1 MKLNPKLKQFI
12 ETKNIN
18 SEMTPYFLWG
28 FEDREMVRDFI
39 RVAAKN
45 KKQRDEL
52 LEQFQEGSSKFHN
65 DLRKEVLNLYNILV
79 RHSRMKRYEEVIL
92 PAYEKLKVIF
102 ETYEYN
108 LGNEISFSV
117 QRVLNAEKIIAEA
130 QKVFD
135 QVHLEEQN

>member
-1 MKLNPKLKQFI
+1 
-12 ETKNIN
+12 
-18 SEMTPYFLWG
+18 
-28 FEDREMVRDFI
+28 
-39 RVAAKN
+39 
-45 KKQRDEL
+45 
-52 LEQFQEGSSKFHN
+52 
-65 DLRKEVLNLYNILV
+65 
-79 RHSRMKRYEEVIL
+79 MKRYEEVIL